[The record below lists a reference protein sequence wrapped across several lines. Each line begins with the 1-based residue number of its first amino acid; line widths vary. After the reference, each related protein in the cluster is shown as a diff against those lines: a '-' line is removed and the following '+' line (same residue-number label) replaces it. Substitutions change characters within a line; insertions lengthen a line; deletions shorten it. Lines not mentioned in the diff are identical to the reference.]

1 MTINYEFTIHG
12 CACIYV
18 CVSGLRYSF
27 IIVTHLMHIKN
38 CDPNRDFDYEYW
50 CGIRGLAVENLR
62 PTIGV
67 EIVRKTYILYRNVYR
82 PGRKGC
88 MR

>member
-27 IIVTHLMHIKN
+27 IIVTHLMHIKTAI
-38 CDPNRDFDYEYW
+38 RI
-50 CGIRGLAVENLR
+50 GISI
-62 PTIGV
+62 TSIGV
-67 EIVRKTYILYRNVYR
+67 
-82 PGRKGC
+82 GFAG
-88 MR
+88 